1 MKVQKYLK
9 STNDDTIKELNKRAV
24 ANKEDVSLK
33 NLIYL
38 LQYNSLLASQVYVG
52 KQVDFEKIYSLIRIG
67 VGVDEDEDEEEE
79 EGEVEE
85 NSDSEELE
93 GKSSSIDYE
102 NLETM
107 D

>member
-1 MKVQKYLK
+1 MKVQKIFEINP
-9 STNDDTIKELNKRAV
+9 NDDTIKELNKRAV

-38 LQYNSLLASQVYVG
+38 LYHNSLLASG
-52 KQVDFEKIYSLIRIG
+52 FMLENKVDFAEKIYSLIRIG
-67 VGVDEDEDEEEE
+67 VGVDEEEEE
-79 EGEVEE
+79 EEVEE